1 VAARAQQGERVRR
14 IGVLV
19 NAAADD
25 PEEQAAIARLRQ
37 GLQELCWIEG
47 RNVTIEYRFGAA
59 GNADLQRRYAAELMA
74 LGPDVVVAGTTGI
87 ASRLHQANGSLPIV
101 FAGGLDPVGSGLV
114 KNLARPEGNITG
126 FSGAEHSVAGKL
138 VELLKQVAPRVIR
151 AGVIR
156 SAGIARSVGA
166 IQAAAAS
173 AALDVRPI
181 DPQNPDD
188 IERGVAA
195 FTSVPNGGLVVP
207 VSALAFVHLELI
219 IKLAAQYRLRAV

>member
-1 VAARAQQGERVRR
+1 
-14 IGVLV
+14 
-19 NAAADD
+19 
-25 PEEQAAIARLRQ
+25 
-37 GLQELCWIEG
+37 
-47 RNVTIEYRFGAA
+47 
-59 GNADLQRRYAAELMA
+59 M
-74 LGPDVVVAGTTGI
+74 
-87 ASRLHQANGSLPIV
+87 
-101 FAGGLDPVGSGLV
+101 
-114 KNLARPEGNITG
+114 
-126 FSGAEHSVAGKL
+126 
-138 VELLKQVAPRVIR
+138 KQVAPRVIR